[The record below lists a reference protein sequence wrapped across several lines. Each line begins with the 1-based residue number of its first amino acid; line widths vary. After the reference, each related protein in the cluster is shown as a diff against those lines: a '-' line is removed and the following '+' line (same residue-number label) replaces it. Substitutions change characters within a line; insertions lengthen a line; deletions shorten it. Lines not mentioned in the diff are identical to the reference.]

1 MSLVVQKFG
10 GTSVATPQRIK
21 NVAQRVVR
29 TRAQGHEVVVVV
41 SAPGDTT
48 DELIKMAYEIAPLP
62 DEREM
67 DVLLSTGE
75 QISIALVAMAIKS
88 LGCDAVSFTGPQV
101 GIVTDNVHTRARI
114 LSVSS
119 EKIRR
124 EQDKGKVVV
133 VAGFQ
138 GVNIHEDITTLGRGG
153 SDTTAIALAA
163 ALDADICEIYTD
175 VEGVYTAD
183 PRIVPEARKLSSI
196 SYDAMLEYASLGAKV
211 LNLRAVEF
219 AKNYEVRIHVR
230 SSFNKEGGT
239 IVTGESEEM
248 EKLVLNG
255 VAYDKDEAKITIQG
269 VPDQPGVA
277 SQTFQAV
284 ADAHINVDMIVQNV
298 SVAGKTDLS
307 FTVTRSDL
315 TQVLGIV
322 EKVAQ
327 GIGAKGVISDKDIAK
342 VSIVGVGM
350 RSHPGVAAKMFGALA
365 ECGINIQ
372 MISTSEIK
380 ISCIIEEKYVEKAVR
395 AIHEKF
401 ELGSYL
407 APGDRIFKGK
417 RQGKL

>member
-1 MSLVVQKFG
+1 
-10 GTSVATPQRIK
+10 
-21 NVAQRVVR
+21 
-29 TRAQGHEVVVVV
+29 
-41 SAPGDTT
+41 
-48 DELIKMAYEIAPLP
+48 
-62 DEREM
+62 
-67 DVLLSTGE
+67 
-75 QISIALVAMAIKS
+75 MAIKS

-124 EQDKGKVVV
+124 EQAKGKVVV

-183 PRIVPEARKLSSI
+183 PRIVPEARKLSTI

-219 AKNYEVRIHVR
+219 AKNHEVPIHVR

-255 VAYDKDEAKITIQG
+255 VAYDRDEAKITIQG

-277 SQTFQAV
+277 FRTFQAV

-315 TQVLGIV
+315 PKVLEIV

-380 ISCIIEEKYVEKAVR
+380 ISCIIEEKHVEKAVR

-401 ELGSYL
+401 ELGS
-407 APGDRIFKGK
+407 
-417 RQGKL
+417 